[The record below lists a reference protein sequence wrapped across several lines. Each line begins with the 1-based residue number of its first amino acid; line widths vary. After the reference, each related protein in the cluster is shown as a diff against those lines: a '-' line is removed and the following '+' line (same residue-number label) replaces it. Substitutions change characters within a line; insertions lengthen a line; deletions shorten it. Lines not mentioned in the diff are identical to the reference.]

1 MSKTGDDGK
10 TLDEEGGRKGLLRT
24 VVIFQFKLFVDG
36 LRDVILVPVSIIA
49 AALDLLSGVP
59 STSGNFASVMNM
71 GRRSERYIDL
81 FGERA
86 NRVPDAE
93 APDAEPGLDDL
104 LGMVETRFKENY
116 RKDDPAG
123 SAQKALESLRQA
135 VKDARHRADEG
146 SGSTSHPDQ

>member
-1 MSKTGDDGK
+1 MPKTGDDGK

-49 AALDLLSGVP
+49 AALDLLSGAP

-86 NRVPDAE
+86 NRV
-93 APDAEPGLDDL
+93 PDAEPGLDDL